1 MSAYRTFKFTA
12 LAAAALALAACSS
25 PEQPLEPINTR
36 DTSGVSLPGSRSV
49 ETPAKIMSDYSLYRS
64 ALEAVKRN
72 DDVLPAQFLSQAGSS
87 AMAETVRNEWLES
100 LGRRGQ
106 WPQFQQQDL
115 PCSIKKGARRKCNAM
130 PTISAAARAR
140 WPMNWCAKSAACRK
154 AATPCSNPPLP
165 AAA

>member
-1 MSAYRTFKFTA
+1 MSAYRTFKFPA

-87 AMAETVRNEWLES
+87 ACAGKRT
-100 LGRRGQ
+100 
-106 WPQFQQQDL
+106 
-115 PCSIKKGARRKCNAM
+115 
-130 PTISAAARAR
+130 SAV
-140 WPMNWCAKSAACRK
+140 
-154 AATPCSNPPLP
+154 
-165 AAA
+165 